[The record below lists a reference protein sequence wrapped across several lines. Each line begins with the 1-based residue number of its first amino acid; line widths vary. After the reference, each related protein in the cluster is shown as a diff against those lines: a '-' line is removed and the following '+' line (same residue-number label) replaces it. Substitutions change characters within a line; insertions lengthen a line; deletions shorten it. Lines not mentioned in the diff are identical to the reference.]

1 MSQYLAATRETTIS
15 ARITVADRRLIEAAA
30 AKRRAPSLS
39 AYVAEVA
46 TKAAQLDLFRDDSTA
61 TPGSRPERTV
71 QDGSVE

>member
-1 MSQYLAATRETTIS
+1 MTQYLASTRATTIS

-46 TKAAQLDLFRDDSTA
+46 TKAAQLDLFKDDPTSTLGNPVDRRA
-61 TPGSRPERTV
+61 KDRSAE
-71 QDGSVE
+71 